1 MRSEAL
7 DITIENRG
15 ASLWLLLSGPF
26 NAEQAPNIREKILGL
41 LHDGNRHIVLDLERV
56 TEIDKGV
63 MPMLLALFNT
73 VKGKQASL
81 DCVFRNETVSKAF
94 APYRNIFSIYPSAQA
109 LAHRGLLKN
118 IRRQGV
124 LLSRKTGVRLSR
136 PVAIFLLFI
145 LCGWF
150 LSLALIIHMQAG
162 LIREQDEVIGDLTQW
177 KQEAAIELRQLEER
191 LRPME
196 QLGLLPDSL
205 ADE

>member
-15 ASLWLLLSGPF
+15 ANLWLVLSGPF
-26 NAEQAPNIREKILGL
+26 NSEQAPNMREKILGL
-41 LHDGNRHIVLDLERV
+41 LHDGNRHIVLDLEQI
-56 TEIDKGV
+56 TEFDDAI
-63 MPMLLALFNT
+63 MPTLLALVNT
-73 VKGKQASL
+73 VKGKNGELSF
-81 DCVFRNETVSKAF
+81 VFRNETVSKAF
-94 APYRNIFSIYPSAQA
+94 APYRNIFSIYPDAQA
-109 LAHRGLLKN
+109 LASRGLLKN
-118 IRRQGV
+118 IQRQGV

-150 LSLALIIHMQAG
+150 LSLALIIHMQAT
-162 LIREQDEVIGDLTQW
+162 LIREQEETIGELSRW
-177 KQEAAIELRQLEER
+177 KQETAIELNRLEER

-205 ADE
+205 AD